1 MLVGLAQPAF
11 CALAASGK
19 HERGI
24 GIEKEKPSDR
34 GSDLS
39 YLSRD
44 RRRVCD

>member
-1 MLVGLAQPAF
+1 MLAGLARQAF

-24 GIEKEKPSDR
+24 GIEKEKQSDR
-34 GSDLS
+34 GSDFS
-39 YLSRD
+39 HPSRG